1 MLAKGKGQR
10 AKVQAGMPA
19 PPAPCSMPYAL
30 CPMLF
35 CTRIIILTLFF
46 FSGASGLIYEVVW
59 NRMLMLV
66 FGATAYAVATVLT
79 AFMAGMA
86 QGSFYFG
93 RFIDRRTP
101 ALAFFIRSLA

>member
-1 MLAKGKGQR
+1 MLVYLTGLNSLFAR
-10 AKVQAGMPA
+10 VESIPVAG
-19 PPAPCSMPYAL
+19 
-30 CPMLF
+30 
-35 CTRIIILTLFF
+35 TRGRVSLRGPGTLIIILTLFF